1 MPLYTMLIAV
11 ALKTTLLLATAVL
24 VCRLLASRSSRAAT
38 SCGR

>member
-24 VCRLLASRSSRAAT
+24 VCKLLASRSSRAAT